1 MSNDV
6 ASERL
11 WTLDTASATAI
22 VAAGTPVTVRKIVF
36 IPGAVSDDVVIQ
48 EYDSAGA
55 ARSAI
60 VLKASPTAAE
70 PMSMD
75 FAPNGRRLNG
85 FILSTKDAGTV
96 YIYLG
101 KD

>member
-1 MSNDV
+1 MANDV
-6 ASERL
+6 TSERL
-11 WTLDTASATAI
+11 YVLDTASATAI
-22 VAAGTPVTVRKIVF
+22 VAAGTPVIVRKVVF

-70 PMSMD
+70 PTSID
-75 FAPNGRRLNG
+75 FGPDGRKLNG

-96 YIYLG
+96 YVYLG
-101 KD
+101 VD

>member
-1 MSNDV
+1 MANITT
-6 ASERL
+6 SERL
-11 WTLDTASATAI
+11 WILDTASATAI
-22 VAAGTPVTVRKIVF
+22 VAAGTEVIVRKIVF

-48 EYDSAGA
+48 EYDSEGA

-60 VLKASPTAAE
+60 VLRASPTAAE
-70 PMSMD
+70 LMGID

-101 KD
+101 ID

>member
-6 ASERL
+6 TSERL
-11 WTLDTASATAI
+11 WVLDTASATAI
-22 VAAGTPVTVRKIVF
+22 VAVGTPVIVRKVVF

-48 EYDSAGA
+48 EYGPTGS

-70 PMSMD
+70 PMSID
-75 FAPNGRRLNG
+75 FAPSGRRLNG
-85 FILSTKDAGTV
+85 FLLSTKDAGTV
-96 YIYLG
+96 YVYLG
-101 KD
+101 AD

>member
-1 MSNDV
+1 LANDV
-6 ASERL
+6 SSERL
-11 WTLDTASATAI
+11 WVLDTASATAI
-22 VAAGTPVTVRKIVF
+22 VAAGTEVIVRKVVF
-36 IPGAVSDDVVIQ
+36 IPGATGDDVVIQ

-70 PMSMD
+70 PMSID

-96 YIYLG
+96 YCYLG
-101 KD
+101 VD